1 MSKLGLIIKREYKTR
16 VRKKSFIILSII
28 TPMLISLLIMMPII
42 IQKSTFKKSTILIVD
57 NTFTMGELLEKT
69 KSSQFI
75 KYVNMPP
82 EMSIEEVA
90 DKFENSEDTM
100 VLHLNKN
107 FGIISNS
114 PGQLYNNKH
123 PGPAVINNIQD
134 DCFDLFRKIQVLRI
148 TKLNLA
154 DIDNKLGK
162 TCIIQYEGLG
172 INPQVRSYL
181 SLAGGMFMYLLV
193 LIYGVQVMKGIMEE
207 KNNRIIEIILSSIKP
222 VKLMWGKIIGIG
234 LVGITQFSIIIIIIA
249 SILFLG
255 VIKNVVDIDASDV
268 VNNQIQTMNSDGN
281 INKIK
286 TPKISLEELNAIRA
300 IEDLKNY
307 LPTFILVM
315 PFLFVGGYLLYASFF
330 AAVGSASNPDT
341 ETQQFILPITIPIII
356 SVFIATTIMN
366 NPGSD
371 LAFYTSMFPL
381 TSPVVMAARLPYINW
396 ATEWWQI
403 LTAVTL
409 LFGSVWFSTRFA
421 ARVYRTAILLYGQKL
436 SYKNIWKWYKQS
448 N

>member
-1 MSKLGLIIKREYKTR
+1 MNKLGLIIKREYKTR
-16 VRKKSFIILSII
+16 VIKKSFIVLSIV
-28 TPMLISLLIMMPII
+28 TPMLISLLIMLPII

-57 NTFTMGELLEKT
+57 NTFTMGDLLEKT

-90 DKFENSEDTM
+90 DKFENKKDTM

-107 FGIISNS
+107 FGVIANS

-123 PGPAVINNIQD
+123 PGPAVIKNIQA

-154 DIDNKLGK
+154 EIDNKLGK
-162 TCIIQYEGLG
+162 TCHIQYEGIG
-172 INPQVRSYL
+172 INPQIRSHL

-207 KNNRIIEIILSSIKP
+207 KNNKIIEIILSSIKP
-222 VKLMWGKIIGIG
+222 VKLLWGKIIGIG
-234 LVGITQFSIIIIIIA
+234 LVGITQFTIIVIA
-249 SILFLG
+249 SIMFLG
-255 VIKNVVDIDASDV
+255 FIKNFIDIDASDI
-268 VNNQIQTMNSDGN
+268 VNNQIQTIDAEGN
-281 INKIK
+281 ISKNVI
-286 TPKISLEELNAIRA
+286 PKLSIEELDTIRS

-307 LPTFILVM
+307 LPTFVLIM
-315 PFLFVGGYLLYASFF
+315 PFLFLGGYLLYASFF
-330 AAVGSASNPDT
+330 AAVGSAANPDT

-366 NPGSD
+366 NPNSE

-381 TSPVVMAARLPYINW
+381 TSPVVMAARLPYINLY
-396 ATEWWQI
+396 TEWWQI
-403 LTAVTL
+403 LTAITL
-409 LFGSVWFSTRFA
+409 LFGTVWLSTRFA
-421 ARVYRTAILLYGQKL
+421 GRVYKTAILLYGQKL
-436 SYKNIWKWYKQS
+436 SYRNIWKWYKQS

>member
-16 VRKKSFIILSII
+16 VVKKSFIVLSII
-28 TPMLISLLIMMPII
+28 TPLLLSLLIMMPVI
-42 IQKSTFKKSTILIVD
+42 IQKSTFRKNTILIVD
-57 NTFTMGELLEKT
+57 DTQAMGNLLEQSKN
-69 KSSQFI
+69 SQFI
-75 KYVNMPP
+75 KYVNMPT
-82 EMSIEEVA
+82 ELTIEEVA
-90 DKFENSEDTM
+90 DKYENSEDTM

-123 PGPAVINNIQD
+123 PGPAVVNNIQD
-134 DCFDLFRKIQVLRI
+134 DCFDLFRKIQVLRL
-148 TKLNLA
+148 TNLNLA
-154 DIDNKLGK
+154 QIDQKLGK

-207 KNNRIIEIILSSIKP
+207 KNNRIIEVILSSIKP

-234 LVGITQFSIIIIIIA
+234 LVGITQFTIIIIV
-249 SILFLG
+249 SIVFLG
-255 VIKNVVDIDASDV
+255 VIKNAVDIDSSQI
-268 VNNQIQTMNSDGN
+268 VNTQIQTMNANGDIQQN
-281 INKIK
+281 II
-286 TPKISLEELNAIRA
+286 PKLSIEELDAIRS

-307 LPTFILVM
+307 LPTFIIVM
-315 PFLFVGGYLLYASFF
+315 PFLFTGGFLLYASFF

-356 SVFIATTIMN
+356 SVLIATTIMN

-381 TSPVVMAARLPYINW
+381 TSPVVMAARLPFIDW
-396 ATEWWQI
+396 STEWWQI
-403 LTAVTL
+403 FTAIAL
-409 LFGSVWFSTRFA
+409 LFGTVWFSTRFA

>member
-1 MSKLGLIIKREYKTR
+1 
-16 VRKKSFIILSII
+16 
-28 TPMLISLLIMMPII
+28 
-42 IQKSTFKKSTILIVD
+42 
-57 NTFTMGELLEKT
+57 MGELLEKT

-75 KYVNMPP
+75 KYVNMPTG
-82 EMSIEEVA
+82 MTIEEVA
-90 DKFENSEDTM
+90 DKFENRKDTM

-107 FGIISNS
+107 FGVISNS

-123 PGPAVINNIQD
+123 PGPAVIKNIQV
-134 DCFDLFRKIQVLRI
+134 DCYDLFRKIQVLRL

-154 DIDNKLGK
+154 EIDAKLGN
-162 TCIIQYEGLG
+162 TCTIQYEGQG
-172 INPQVRSYL
+172 INPQIRSYL

-193 LIYGVQVMKGIMEE
+193 LIYGVQVMKGVMEE
-207 KNNRIIEIILSSIKP
+207 KNNRIIEIILSSIRP
-222 VKLMWGKIIGIG
+222 VKLLWGKIIGIG
-234 LVGITQFSIIIIIIA
+234 LVGITQFTIIIFASII
-249 SILFLG
+249 FLG
-255 VIKNVVDIDASDV
+255 VIKNLIDVDASDV
-268 VNNQIQTMNSDGN
+268 VNNQIKTMDVNGN
-281 INKIK
+281 ISKNII
-286 TPKISLEELNAIRA
+286 PELSIEEIDAIRS

-315 PFLFVGGYLLYASFF
+315 PLLFVGGFLLYASFF

-366 NPGSD
+366 NPSSD
-371 LAFYTSMFPL
+371 LALYTSMFPL

-396 ATEWWQI
+396 VSEWWQI
-403 LTAVTL
+403 LTAITL
-409 LFGSVWFSTRFA
+409 LFGSVWLSTRFA
-421 ARVYRTAILLYGQKL
+421 ARVYKTAILLYGQKL

>member
-1 MSKLGLIIKREYKTR
+1 MNKLGLIIKREYRTR
-16 VRKKSFIILSII
+16 IIKKSFIVLSII
-28 TPMLISLLIMMPII
+28 TPILISLLIMLPVI

-57 NTFTMGELLEKT
+57 ETFTIGELLEKT
-69 KSSQFI
+69 KNSQFI
-75 KYVNMPP
+75 KYVNMPAG
-82 EMSIEEVA
+82 MSIEEVA
-90 DKFENSEDTM
+90 DKFENRKDTM

-107 FGIISNS
+107 FGVISNS

-123 PGPAVINNIQD
+123 PGPAVIKNIQV
-134 DCFDLFRKIQVLRI
+134 DCYDLFRKIQVLRL

-154 DIDNKLGK
+154 EIDAKLGN
-162 TCIIQYEGLG
+162 TCTIQYEGQG
-172 INPQVRSYL
+172 INPQIRSYL

-193 LIYGVQVMKGIMEE
+193 LIYGVQVMKGVMEE
-207 KNNRIIEIILSSIKP
+207 KNNRIIEIILSSIRP
-222 VKLMWGKIIGIG
+222 AKLLWGKIIGIG
-234 LVGITQFSIIIIIIA
+234 LVGITQFTIIIFASII
-249 SILFLG
+249 FLG
-255 VIKNVVDIDASDV
+255 VIKNLIDVDASDV
-268 VNNQIQTMNSDGN
+268 VNNQIKTMDVNGN
-281 INKIK
+281 ISKNII
-286 TPKISLEELNAIRA
+286 PELSIEEIDAIRS

-315 PFLFVGGYLLYASFF
+315 PLLFVGGFLLYASFF

-366 NPGSD
+366 NPSSD
-371 LAFYTSMFPL
+371 LALYTSMFPL

-396 ATEWWQI
+396 VSEWWQI
-403 LTAVTL
+403 LTAITL
-409 LFGSVWFSTRFA
+409 LFGSVWLSTRFA
-421 ARVYRTAILLYGQKL
+421 ARVYKTAILLYGQKL

>member
-1 MSKLGLIIKREYKTR
+1 MNKLGLIIKREYRTR
-16 VRKKSFIILSII
+16 IIKKSFIVLSII
-28 TPMLISLLIMMPII
+28 TPILISLLIMLPVI

-75 KYVNMPP
+75 KYVNMPTG
-82 EMSIEEVA
+82 MTIEEVA
-90 DKFENSEDTM
+90 DKFENRKDTM

-107 FGIISNS
+107 FGVISNS

-123 PGPAVINNIQD
+123 PGPAVIKNIQV
-134 DCFDLFRKIQVLRI
+134 DCYDLFRKIQVLRL

-154 DIDNKLGK
+154 EIDAKLGN
-162 TCIIQYEGLG
+162 TCTIQYEGQG
-172 INPQVRSYL
+172 INPQIRSYL

-193 LIYGVQVMKGIMEE
+193 LIYGVQVMKGVMEE
-207 KNNRIIEIILSSIKP
+207 KNNRIIEIILSSIRP
-222 VKLMWGKIIGIG
+222 VKLLWGKIIGIG
-234 LVGITQFSIIIIIIA
+234 LVGITQFTIIIFASII
-249 SILFLG
+249 FLG
-255 VIKNVVDIDASDV
+255 VIKNLIDVDASDV
-268 VNNQIQTMNSDGN
+268 VNNQIKTMDVNGN
-281 INKIK
+281 ISKNII
-286 TPKISLEELNAIRA
+286 PELSIEEIDAIRS

-315 PFLFVGGYLLYASFF
+315 PLLFVGGFLLYASFF

-366 NPGSD
+366 NPSSD
-371 LAFYTSMFPL
+371 LALYTSMFPL

-396 ATEWWQI
+396 ESEWWQI
-403 LTAVTL
+403 LTAITL
-409 LFGSVWFSTRFA
+409 LFGSVWLSTRFA
-421 ARVYRTAILLYGQKL
+421 ARVYKTAILLYGQKL

>member
-1 MSKLGLIIKREYKTR
+1 MNKLGLIIKREYRTR
-16 VRKKSFIILSII
+16 IIKKSFIVLSII
-28 TPMLISLLIMMPII
+28 TPILISLLIMLPVI

-75 KYVNMPP
+75 KYENMPIG
-82 EMSIEEVA
+82 MTIDEVA
-90 DKFENSEDTM
+90 DKFENSKDTM

-107 FGIISNS
+107 FGVISNS

-123 PGPAVINNIQD
+123 PGPAVIKNIKA
-134 DCFDLFRKIQVLRI
+134 DCYDLFRKIQVLRL

-154 DIDNKLGK
+154 EIDTKLGN
-162 TCIIQYEGLG
+162 TCTIQYEGQG
-172 INPQVRSYL
+172 INPQIRSYL

-193 LIYGVQVMKGIMEE
+193 LIYGVQVMKGVMEE
-207 KNNRIIEIILSSIKP
+207 KNNRIIEIILSSIRP
-222 VKLMWGKIIGIG
+222 VKLLWGKIIGIG
-234 LVGITQFSIIIIIIA
+234 LVGITQFTIIIVA
-249 SILFLG
+249 SIMFLG
-255 VIKNVVDIDASDV
+255 LIKNVIDIDASDV
-268 VNNQIQTMNSDGN
+268 VDKQIQTMDVNGN
-281 INKIK
+281 ISKNMI
-286 TPKISLEELNAIRA
+286 PKLSIEEIDAIQS

-341 ETQQFILPITIPIII
+341 ETQQFILPITVPIII

-366 NPGSD
+366 NPSSD

-403 LTAVTL
+403 LTAITL
-409 LFGSVWFSTRFA
+409 LFGSVWLSTRFA
-421 ARVYRTAILLYGQKL
+421 ARVYKTAILL
-436 SYKNIWKWYKQS
+436 S
-448 N
+448 

>member
-1 MSKLGLIIKREYKTR
+1 MNKLRLIIKREYRTR
-16 VRKKSFIILSII
+16 VIKKSFIVLSII
-28 TPMLISLLIMMPII
+28 TPILISLLIMLPVI

-57 NTFTMGELLEKT
+57 NTFTIGELLAKT
-69 KSSQFI
+69 KNSQFI
-75 KYVNMPP
+75 KYVNMPT
-82 EMSIEEVA
+82 EMAIEEVA
-90 DKFENSEDTM
+90 DKFENSKDTM

-107 FGIISNS
+107 FGVISNS

-123 PGPAVINNIQD
+123 PGPAVIKNIQV
-134 DCFDLFRKIQVLRI
+134 DCYDLFRKIQVLRL

-154 DIDNKLGK
+154 EIDTKLGN
-162 TCIIQYEGLG
+162 TCTIQYEGQG
-172 INPQVRSYL
+172 INPKIRSYL
-181 SLAGGMFMYLLV
+181 SLAGGMLMYLLV
-193 LIYGVQVMKGIMEE
+193 LIYGVQVMKGVMEE
-207 KNNRIIEIILSSIKP
+207 KNNRIIEIILSSIRP
-222 VKLMWGKIIGIG
+222 VKLLWGKIIGIG
-234 LVGITQFSIIIIIIA
+234 LVGITQFTIIIIA
-249 SILFLG
+249 SIMFLG
-255 VIKNVVDIDASDV
+255 VIKNIIDVDASDV
-268 VNNQIQTMNSDGN
+268 VNNQIKTMDVNGN
-281 INKIK
+281 ISKNII
-286 TPKISLEELNAIRA
+286 PQLSIEEIDAIRS

-366 NPGSD
+366 NPSSD

-396 ATEWWQI
+396 TSEWWQI
-403 LTAVTL
+403 LTAITL
-409 LFGSVWFSTRFA
+409 LFGSVWLSTRFA
-421 ARVYRTAILLYGQKL
+421 ARVYKTAILLYGQKL

>member
-1 MSKLGLIIKREYKTR
+1 MNKLGLIIKREYRTR
-16 VRKKSFIILSII
+16 IIKKSFIVLSII
-28 TPMLISLLIMMPII
+28 TPILISLLIMLPVI

-75 KYVNMPP
+75 KYVNMPTG
-82 EMSIEEVA
+82 MTIEEVA
-90 DKFENSEDTM
+90 DKFENRKDTM

-107 FGIISNS
+107 FGVISNS

-123 PGPAVINNIQD
+123 PGPAVIKNIQV
-134 DCFDLFRKIQVLRI
+134 DCYDLFRKIQVLRL

-154 DIDNKLGK
+154 EIDAKLGN
-162 TCIIQYEGLG
+162 TCTIQYEGQG
-172 INPQVRSYL
+172 INPQIRSYL

-193 LIYGVQVMKGIMEE
+193 LIYGVQVMKGVMEE
-207 KNNRIIEIILSSIKP
+207 KNNRIIEIILSSIRP
-222 VKLMWGKIIGIG
+222 VKLLWGKIIGIG
-234 LVGITQFSIIIIIIA
+234 LVGITQFTIIIFASII
-249 SILFLG
+249 FLG
-255 VIKNVVDIDASDV
+255 VIKNLIDVDASDV
-268 VNNQIQTMNSDGN
+268 VNNQIKTMDVNGN
-281 INKIK
+281 ISKNII
-286 TPKISLEELNAIRA
+286 PELSIEEIDAIRS

-315 PFLFVGGYLLYASFF
+315 PLLFVGGFLLYASFF

-366 NPGSD
+366 NPSSD
-371 LAFYTSMFPL
+371 LALYTSMFPL

-396 ATEWWQI
+396 VSEWWQI
-403 LTAVTL
+403 LTAITL
-409 LFGSVWFSTRFA
+409 LFGSVWLSTRFA
-421 ARVYRTAILLYGQKL
+421 ARVYKTAILLYGQKL

>member
-1 MSKLGLIIKREYKTR
+1 MSKLGLIIQREYKTR

-28 TPMLISLLIMMPII
+28 TPILLSLLIMMPVI
-42 IQKSTFKKSTILIVD
+42 IQKSTFRKSTILIVD
-57 NTFTMGELLEKT
+57 NTQTMGELLERT
-69 KSSQFI
+69 KNSQFI
-75 KYVNMPP
+75 KYVNMPT
-82 EMSIEEVA
+82 EMTIEEVA
-90 DKFENSEDTM
+90 DRYENSEDTM

-154 DIDNKLGK
+154 QVDQKLGR
-162 TCIIQYEGLG
+162 TCVIQYEGLG

-181 SLAGGMFMYLLV
+181 SLAGGMFMYMLV

-234 LVGITQFSIIIIIIA
+234 LVGITQFTIIIIA

-255 VIKNVVDIDASDV
+255 VIKNAVDIDTSEI
-268 VNNQIQTMNSDGN
+268 VNNQIQTMNANGD
-281 INKIK
+281 INENVI
-286 TPKISLEELNAIRA
+286 PKISIEELDAIRS

-315 PFLFVGGYLLYASFF
+315 PFLFTGGFLLYASFF

-356 SVFIATTIMN
+356 SVLIATTIMN

-381 TSPVVMAARLPYINW
+381 TSPVVMAARLPFINW
-396 ATEWWQI
+396 STEWWQI
-403 LTAVTL
+403 VTAISL
-409 LFGSVWFSTRFA
+409 LFGTVWFSTRFA

-436 SYKNIWKWYKQS
+436 TYKNIWKWYKQS

>member
-1 MSKLGLIIKREYKTR
+1 MNKLGLIIKREYKTR
-16 VRKKSFIILSII
+16 VIKKSFIVLSIV
-28 TPMLISLLIMMPII
+28 TPMLISLLIMLPII

-90 DKFENSEDTM
+90 DKFENKKDTM

-107 FGIISNS
+107 FGVISNS

-123 PGPAVINNIQD
+123 PGPAVIKNIQA

-154 DIDNKLGK
+154 EIDNKLGK
-162 TCIIQYEGLG
+162 TCHIQYEGIG
-172 INPQVRSYL
+172 INPQIRSHL

-207 KNNRIIEIILSSIKP
+207 KNNKIIEIILSSIKP
-222 VKLMWGKIIGIG
+222 VKLLWGKIIGIG
-234 LVGITQFSIIIIIIA
+234 LVGITQFTIIVIA
-249 SILFLG
+249 SIMFLG
-255 VIKNVVDIDASDV
+255 FIKNFIDIDASDI
-268 VNNQIQTMNSDGN
+268 VNNQIQTIDAEGN
-281 INKIK
+281 ISKNLI
-286 TPKISLEELNAIRA
+286 PKLSIEELDTIRS

-307 LPTFILVM
+307 LPTFILIM
-315 PFLFVGGYLLYASFF
+315 PFLFLGGYLLYASFF
-330 AAVGSASNPDT
+330 AAVGSAANPDT

-366 NPGSD
+366 NPNSE

-381 TSPVVMAARLPYINW
+381 TSPVVMAARLPYINLY
-396 ATEWWQI
+396 TEWWQI
-403 LTAVTL
+403 LTAITL
-409 LFGSVWFSTRFA
+409 LFGTVWLSTRFA
-421 ARVYRTAILLYGQKL
+421 GRVYKTAILLYGQKL
-436 SYKNIWKWYKQS
+436 SYRNIWKWYKQS

>member
-1 MSKLGLIIKREYKTR
+1 MNKLRLIIKREYRTR
-16 VRKKSFIILSII
+16 VIKKSFIVLSII
-28 TPMLISLLIMMPII
+28 TPILISLLIMLPVI

-57 NTFTMGELLEKT
+57 NTFTIGELLAKT

-75 KYVNMPP
+75 EYVNMPTG
-82 EMSIEEVA
+82 MTIEEVA
-90 DKFENSEDTM
+90 DKFENSKDTM

-107 FGIISNS
+107 FGVISNS

-123 PGPAVINNIQD
+123 PGPSVIKNIQV
-134 DCFDLFRKIQVLRI
+134 DCYDLFRKIQVLRL

-154 DIDNKLGK
+154 EIDAKLGN
-162 TCIIQYEGLG
+162 TCTIQYEGQG
-172 INPQVRSYL
+172 INPQIRSYL
-181 SLAGGMFMYLLV
+181 SLAGGMLMYLLV
-193 LIYGVQVMKGIMEE
+193 LIYGVQVMKGVMEE
-207 KNNRIIEIILSSIKP
+207 KNNRIIEIILSSIRP
-222 VKLMWGKIIGIG
+222 VKLLWGKIIGIG
-234 LVGITQFSIIIIIIA
+234 LVGITQFTIIIVA
-249 SILFLG
+249 SIMFLG
-255 VIKNVVDIDASDV
+255 VIKNFIDIDASDV
-268 VNNQIQTMNSDGN
+268 VNNQIKTMDVNGN
-281 INKIK
+281 ISKNVI
-286 TPKISLEELNAIRA
+286 PQLSIEEIDAIRS

-366 NPGSD
+366 NPSSD
-371 LAFYTSMFPL
+371 LALYTSMFPL

-396 ATEWWQI
+396 GSEWWQI
-403 LTAVTL
+403 LTAITL
-409 LFGSVWFSTRFA
+409 LFGSVWLSTRFA
-421 ARVYRTAILLYGQKL
+421 ARVYKTAILLYGQKL

>member
-1 MSKLGLIIKREYKTR
+1 MNKLGLIIKREYKTR

-28 TPMLISLLIMMPII
+28 TPMLISMLIMMPVI
-42 IQKSTFKKSTILIVD
+42 IQKSTFRKSTILIVD
-57 NTFTMGELLEKT
+57 NTVTMGELLERT

-90 DKFENSEDTM
+90 DKYENSEDTM

-114 PGQLYNNKH
+114 PGQLYNDKH
-123 PGPAVINNIQD
+123 PGPSVINNIQD
-134 DCFDLFRKIQVLRI
+134 DCFDLFRKIQVLRL

-154 DIDNKLGK
+154 QIDKKLGT
-162 TCIIQYEGLG
+162 TCTIQYEGLG

-181 SLAGGMFMYLLV
+181 SLTGGMLMYLLV

-234 LVGITQFSIIIIIIA
+234 LVGITQFTIIIITSII
-249 SILFLG
+249 FLT
-255 VIKNVVDIDASDV
+255 VIKDVIDIDPSQI
-268 VNNQIQTMNSDGN
+268 VNNQIQTMDPDGN
-281 INKIK
+281 ITKNII
-286 TPKISLEELNAIRA
+286 PKMSIQQLNAIRS

-307 LPTFILVM
+307 LPTFLLVM

-341 ETQQFILPITIPIII
+341 ETQQFILPITIPIIF

-403 LTAVTL
+403 VTAITL
-409 LFGSVWFSTRFA
+409 LFGSVWLSTRFA

-448 N
+448 S